1 MSKYR
6 GDSEKLVK
14 VLFELARYYAPSTIF
29 FDEIDSILGH
39 RGGIQGSIAG
49 NEGSEHEGS
58 RRMKTELL
66 VQMDGLTASNTDV
79 FVLAASN
86 LPWDLDAAFL
96 RRMEKRVFIPLP
108 AKQAR
113 KEMIRSHLSE
123 FPLSPAF
130 QDDLFDV
137 YAHQTGGFSGSDIKT
152 LCKEVSMRPLRRM
165 LTQLEQ
171 SNASIDQNLSL
182 LIKKNPIT
190 SDDFR
195 ESLTLINQS
204 TDNELCRRHQAWSE
218 SHGSG

>member
-1 MSKYR
+1 
-6 GDSEKLVK
+6 
-14 VLFELARYYAPSTIF
+14 
-29 FDEIDSILGH
+29 
-39 RGGIQGSIAG
+39 
-49 NEGSEHEGS
+49 
-58 RRMKTELL
+58 MKTELL
-66 VQMDGLTASNTDV
+66 VQMDGLMASNTDV

-171 SNASIDQNLSL
+171 SNTSIDQNLSL